1 MWQNN
6 LKFVIGLEDNGLL
19 IKPLIINR
27 MNRLTNVG
35 HSIKLMEM
43 KGKGTGFCSVEI
55 DDEKDGEGKGIFC
68 DLLADIIIENLQ
80 IRHLITV
87 LRQKYFFLHE
97 KTQCEILIKTLKLLW
112 YGKGDMKND
121 IAFCKKDVSRRL
133 LQCFDESDEKELVLE
148 GFMRFR
154 MKDYIDKWEALLKQ
168 NVDEFVMEKEYKE
181 FIGVLR
187 YFVMLREPK
196 NVTVHLRYSER
207 DGYELSDAQK
217 NKIQDESLKNTST
230 KIKEKMTREDIV
242 LSSLI
247 NISPEKIV
255 IHNSNDISEKRLLLT
270 IKNVFLDR
278 VVFEDQ

>member
-27 MNRLTNVG
+27 MNHLTNGG

-43 KGKGTGFCSVEI
+43 QGKGTGFCSVEI
-55 DDEKDGEGKGIFC
+55 DDEKEGEGLNSFC

-80 IRHLITV
+80 IRHLIGV
-87 LRQKYFFLHE
+87 LRQKYFFLNE

-112 YGKGDMKND
+112 YGKGEVKND
-121 IAFCKKDVSRRL
+121 IILCKKDVSGRL
-133 LQCFDESDEKELVLE
+133 LSCFGESENKELVLE

-154 MKDYIDKWEALLKQ
+154 MKDYLQKWETLLKQ
-168 NVDEFVMEKEYKE
+168 NVDEFVMEKEYRE

-187 YFVMLREPK
+187 YFVLLKEPK
-196 NVTVHLRYSER
+196 NMTVHLRYSES
-207 DGYELSDAQK
+207 DGYELSDAEK
-217 NKIQDESLKNTST
+217 NRIQDTGVKSAGSEMR
-230 KIKEKMTREDIV
+230 EKMTREDIV
-242 LSSLI
+242 LSALI

-255 IHNSNDISEKRLLLT
+255 IHNSKDISEKRLLMT

-278 VVFEDQ
+278 VEFEDQ